1 VDNLLDRQRAS
12 QIIEFA
18 FLNADGHIRSEE
30 LFDYDVKELTE
41 ALRMAVSA
49 LRQDV
54 YIVKI
59 FVEDGQEQ

>member
-1 VDNLLDRQRAS
+1 MDRQRAS